1 MRERRVYNTPVAHP
15 GDHLKKK
22 IGKTAYD
29 TLSTIA
35 SAPAGGTVAG
45 LKVAGKVKKIYDT
58 WGHTPARKK
67 TKADTLNHGSVIP
80 PPTKKPPSRVPKPP
94 AHLPLPLSSPK
105 RVRPHRGW

>member
-1 MRERRVYNTPVAHP
+1 MREYKAYVPVAHP

-29 TLSTIA
+29 TLATIA

-58 WGHTPARKK
+58 WH
-67 TKADTLNHGSVIP
+67 
-80 PPTKKPPSRVPKPP
+80 VPKPRKKVP
-94 AHLPLPLSSPK
+94 ADALNHPHSLPIKPGPPTAK
-105 RVRPHRGW
+105 PRARPRPPPAKPQQVKRPHRGW